1 MIDKYEEIFQL
12 EKEYVESNSQYNV
25 RVVKSNTNT
34 SSYFPI
40 VVCQLSNITDTDF
53 CSIDKIENHQELY
66 IRNDVYTKDKTV
78 GSDKIASQL
87 INDELTKLIIN
98 FFSKLNMRMTMC
110 NSTPNLDKD
119 IMRRTIQHQ
128 GLVSLS
134 NKNITR
140 R

>member
-25 RVVKSNTNT
+25 RVVKNNTNT

-78 GSDKIASQL
+78 ESDKIASQL

-110 NSTPNLDKD
+110 NPTPNLDKD

>member
-1 MIDKYEEIFQL
+1 MIDKYEQIFQL

-25 RVVKSNTNT
+25 RVVKNNTNT

-66 IRNDVYTKDKTV
+66 IRNDVYTKDKTMGNERV
-78 GSDKIASQL
+78 ASQL
-87 INDELTKLIIN
+87 INDEITKLIIE
-98 FFSKLNMRMTMC
+98 FFNTINMRMTMC
-110 NSTPNLDKD
+110 NLTPNLDKS
-119 IMRRTIQHQ
+119 IIRRTIQHQ
-128 GLVSLS
+128 GLISLS

>member
-25 RVVKSNTNT
+25 RVVKNNTNT

-53 CSIDKIENHQELY
+53 CSIDKVENHQELY
-66 IRNDVYTKDKTV
+66 IRNDVYTKDKTM
-78 GSDKIASQL
+78 GNDKIASQI
-87 INDELTKLIIN
+87 INDELTKLVVD

-110 NSTPNLDKD
+110 NLTPNLDKS

>member
-1 MIDKYEEIFQL
+1 MIDKYEEIFRL

-25 RVVKSNTNT
+25 RVVKNNTNT

-66 IRNDVYTKDKTV
+66 IRNDVYTKDKTMENN
-78 GSDKIASQL
+78 KIASQL
-87 INDELTKLIIN
+87 INDEITKLIVE
-98 FFSKLNMRMTMC
+98 FFNKINMRMTMC
-110 NSTPNLDKD
+110 NLTPNLDKS

-134 NKNITR
+134 KNNITR

>member
-25 RVVKSNTNT
+25 RVVKNNTNT

-78 GSDKIASQL
+78 ESDKIASQL
-87 INDELTKLIIN
+87 INDELTKLIVE

-110 NSTPNLDKD
+110 NPTPNLDKS
-119 IMRRTIQHQ
+119 IIRRTIQHQ

>member
-25 RVVKSNTNT
+25 RVVKNNTNT

-40 VVCQLSNITDTDF
+40 AVVTRSDINDTDF
-53 CSIDKIENHQELY
+53 CSLDKIENHQELY
-66 IRNDVYTKDKTV
+66 IRNDVYTKDKTI
-78 GSDKIASQL
+78 GSNKIASQL
-87 INDELTKLIIN
+87 INDEITKLIIE
-98 FFSKLNMRMTMC
+98 FFNKLNMRMTGC
-110 NSTPNLDKD
+110 RPTPNLDAN
-119 IMRRTIQHQ
+119 ITRTTILHQ

>member
-25 RVVKSNTNT
+25 RVVKNNTNT

-53 CSIDKIENHQELY
+53 CSIDKVENHQELY
-66 IRNDVYTKDKTV
+66 IRNDVYTKDKTM
-78 GSDKIASQL
+78 GNDKIASQI
-87 INDELTKLIIN
+87 INDELTKLVVD

-110 NSTPNLDKD
+110 NLTPNLDKD
-119 IMRRTIQHQ
+119 ILRRTIQHQ